1 MARIPI
7 YQDPQQ
13 LRTGN
18 QTLQTPN
25 LPAVTNASIGK
36 AIGDASNVIF
46 DISEKAKRANDVTKL
61 TEASLAMNKAQAD
74 FATWQQS
81 PEGQNEKDWLPKWES
96 LQNDIKSTFDKQ
108 ELTPDAR
115 LQFADRFSNWA
126 TRGTIN
132 VQAGAF
138 KQAGQR
144 MDATG
149 EVAKQTAIDSGDV
162 SIYEDHVKGEVA
174 AGFTLPEV
182 ATLKVA
188 ETKKLARQKRIAD
201 LNAQVPILTQAVKDG
216 DKTAIEKL
224 ARVNDELGELGGK
237 STEESRLYN
246 DIIIKGAKAQQEVS
260 DLKVIANDDPN
271 KAAELALVKEREGKI
286 NGSDRVD
293 IEREAYQSMSFK
305 RRDAINKYK
314 ERIALHDVPTFEE
327 LKNDTWLTDYDRM
340 AIVDA
345 ATGTTNNPAEFESA
359 LTAAMNFDPSQFGD
373 EREAITE
380 ATNMEASFETRF
392 EGPYLAT
399 LKAELQKR
407 QNRAADAA
415 TEATDLGP
423 ALKMLD
429 EEIEAGALGPVT
441 KPVMKDGKPVMR
453 EPKKEGF
460 VQTPGWLWGMNKKDI
475 QENEGKPVPLTEP
488 DIVAREKA
496 AAAQREIRRILESE
510 VKAEKLKDQAAI
522 TARAIELFKMKG
534 GKMTPKP
541 EVNDAIDPTLMID
554 RVSPEQ
560 QKKDIEELL
569 KKYGH

>member
-61 TEASLAMNKAQAD
+61 TEASLAMNKAQVD
-74 FATWQQS
+74 FATFQQENPDES
-81 PEGQNEKDWLPKWES
+81 KWLPKWQE
-96 LQNDIKSTFDKQ
+96 LQNGIKSRFDQ
-108 ELTPDAR
+108 EALSPDAR
-115 LQFADRFSNWA
+115 LQLADRFSSWG
-126 TRGTIN
+126 TRGTIM
-132 VQAGAF
+132 VQSNAF

-188 ETKKLARQKRIAD
+188 ETKKLAKQKRIAD
-201 LNAQVPILTQAVKDG
+201 LNAQVPILTQAVNNG
-216 DKTAIEKL
+216 DKSAIEKL
-224 ARVNDELGELGGK
+224 AKVNDELGELGGK
-237 STEESRLYN
+237 STEESGLYN
-246 DIIIKGAKAQQEVS
+246 DIIINGAKAQQEVS
-260 DLKVIANDDPN
+260 ELKVIANDDP
-271 KAAELALVKEREGKI
+271 KMAAELAIEKERAGKI
-286 NGSDRVD
+286 NGRDRVD
-293 IEREAYQSMSFK
+293 IERDAYQSMAFK

-314 ERIALHDVPTFEE
+314 ERLALHDVPSADE
-327 LKNDTWLTDYDRM
+327 LKSDVWLTDYDRV
-340 AIVDA
+340 AIIDA
-345 ATGTTNNPAEFESA
+345 ATGSTNDPADFESA
-359 LTAAMNFDPSQFGD
+359 LTAAMTFDPSQFGD
-373 EREAITE
+373 EREALTE

-399 LKAELQKR
+399 LKAELTKR
-407 QNRAADAA
+407 QNRAMDAA

-441 KPVMKDGKPVMR
+441 KPVLQDGKPVMR
-453 EPKKEGF
+453 DPKKEGF
-460 VQTPGWLWGMNKKDI
+460 IQSPGWLWGTNKKDV
-475 QENEGKPVPLTEP
+475 QENDGKPVPLTET
-488 DIVAREKA
+488 DAVAREKA
-496 AAAQREIRRILESE
+496 AAAQRDIRRILESE
-510 VKAEKLKDQAAI
+510 VKSEKLKDQAAI

-534 GKMTPKP
+534 GKMTPRP
-541 EVNDAIDPTLMID
+541 EVNDSIDPTLMID
-554 RVSPEQ
+554 KVSPEQ